1 MQMYTNQFTIAMNS
15 DGTEVMINFAQSVP
29 QVPGGAKTGA
39 ASEMPTEHIPVSTL
53 VMTGQC
59 AQNLLNALQEVF
71 NKYNTNKCEK

>member
-15 DGTEVMINFAQSVP
+15 DGTEVMINFSQSVP
-29 QVPGGAKTGA
+29 KVPGGIKTGA

-71 NKYNTNKCEK
+71 SKCNTNKSEK

>member
-15 DGTEVMINFAQSVP
+15 ESVP
-29 QVPGGAKTGA
+29 KVPGGVKTGA

-71 NKYNTNKCEK
+71 SKYNTNKSEK

>member
-1 MQMYTNQFTIAMNS
+1 MQMYTNQFTIAINS
-15 DGTEVMINFAQSVP
+15 DGTEVLINISQSVP
-29 QVPGGAKTGA
+29 KVPGGIKTGA

-71 NKYNTNKCEK
+71 SKYNTNKSEK